1 MAKLE
6 KMSRFEILR
15 IIKPILKGTFFD
27 DEPFNYL
34 IRNSK
39 GKGGTEFLRDW
50 VKDNMKP
57 SKNIEFNKG
66 GAVKKP
72 KMNKGGAVHTD
83 YRSKGLFK

>member
-57 SKNIEFNKG
+57 SKNMEFNKG

-72 KMNKGGAVHTD
+72 KMNKGGMVDH
-83 YRSKGLFK
+83 RKKGLFK

>member
-34 IRNSK
+34 IRNSR

-57 SKNIEFNKG
+57 SKNMEFNKG

-72 KMNKGGAVHTD
+72 KMNKGGMVDH
-83 YRSKGLFK
+83 RKKGLFK